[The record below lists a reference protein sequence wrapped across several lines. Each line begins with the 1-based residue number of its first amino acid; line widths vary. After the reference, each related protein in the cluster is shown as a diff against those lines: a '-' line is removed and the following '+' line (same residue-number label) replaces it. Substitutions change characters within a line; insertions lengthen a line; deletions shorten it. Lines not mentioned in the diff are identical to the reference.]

1 MAYLSKSRFKQ
12 ALNCPTKLYYG
23 TKGNNYADNN
33 ADDPF
38 MAALAEGGYQVGELA
53 KFLVSDDPVAEDIT
67 INELDYEK
75 SLAQTKEKR
84 KKGGK
89 VVIAEA
95 AFAYKDFFVRTDLF
109 VEERDTIKIYEVK
122 AKSWDENVVFLKEEK
137 RGPLK
142 GTTQIHSAWR
152 EYLYDIAFQKYVVQK
167 ANPTKT
173 VITYIVLADKTKE
186 ATIEGLNQLFK
197 IKRNGK
203 NIAIEVKLGITANSL
218 GQIPLKTIN
227 VDDVCDWIY
236 ANKVDIDLDEP
247 NGEPWMFE
255 PLINYLSEQ
264 YSNNTRIWSNT
275 INSKCKLCQYK
286 NKEFPNGDKMS
297 GLHECW
303 KHIGKLTDAELAQP
317 LVLELWGGLAGQK
330 SFINEACA
338 DKRFLLKQVDDTIV
352 KRGAGKEEP
361 MGDTIDPTKRRLIQ
375 IEKSKKQDFTPH
387 IDKEGL
393 KELFESLAA
402 PYHFIDFET
411 TMVAL
416 PFHKGRQ
423 PYEAIAFQY
432 SYHLMDAK
440 GNIQHKS
447 QYLNFEKGAFPNYD
461 FLRHLKKDL
470 SGIEGTIFRYHK
482 HENTYLLLLY
492 KQLYA
497 VSEQEVPDKE
507 QLMAFIREITTPGDD
522 TPGEKWIPTNNM
534 QDLWDFVIKYFY
546 SLHAKGSNSIKDI
559 LPAIIKSSPYLREK
573 YSQPIYATKAMPSL
587 NLKEPHIWIDE
598 TKGSNPYKT
607 LPAIFDE
614 KAMEEIEAEGNLSNL
629 DNGGAAMIAYAY
641 LQFADMTDAE
651 RELYRQALLRYCELD
666 TMAMVMIWEY
676 WGRELMRHEY
686 Y

>member
-12 ALNCPTKLYYG
+12 ALSCPTKLYYG

-53 KFLVSDDPVAEDIT
+53 KFLVSEDPVGEDIT

-84 KKGGK
+84 DKGGK

-95 AFAYKDFFVRTDLF
+95 AFAYKDYFVRTDLF
-109 VEERDTIKIYEVK
+109 VEERDTIKLYEVK
-122 AKSWDENVVFLKEEK
+122 AKSWDEKVVFLKEEK

-142 GTTQIHSAWR
+142 GTIQLHSAWR

-173 VITYIVLADKTKE
+173 VITYIVLADKTMD
-186 ATIEGLNQLFK
+186 ATIEGLNQMFK

-203 NIAIEVKLGITANSL
+203 NIAIEVKPGTTANIL

-227 VDDVCDWIY
+227 VDEVCDWIY
-236 ANKVDIDLDEP
+236 ANKVDIELDEP

-264 YSNNTRIWSNT
+264 YSNNKRIWSNT

-286 NKEFPNGDKMS
+286 NKEYPNGDKKS

-303 KHIGKLTDAELAQP
+303 KQIAKLSDAELSQP

-330 SFINEACA
+330 SFINDACA
-338 DKRFLLKQVDDTIV
+338 DKRYLLKQVDETIV
-352 KRGAGKEEP
+352 IRAAGKEEP
-361 MGDTIDPTKRRLIQ
+361 IGDAIDPTKRRLIQ
-375 IEKSKKQDFTPH
+375 IEKSKKQDYTPH
-387 IDKEGL
+387 LDKEGL

-416 PFHKGRQ
+416 PFHKERH

-432 SYHLMDAK
+432 SYHMMDAK
-440 GNIQHKS
+440 GNIAHKS
-447 QYLNFEKGAFPNYD
+447 QYLNFEKGTFPNYD

-470 SGIEGTIFRYHK
+470 GGIEGTIFRYHK
-482 HENTYLLLLY
+482 HENTYLLHLY

-507 QLMAFIREITTPGDD
+507 ELMAFIREITTPGDD
-522 TPGEKWIPTNNM
+522 IPGEKWVPTNNM
-534 QDLWDFVIKYFY
+534 QDLWDFVLKYFY

-573 YSQPIYATKAMPSL
+573 YSQPIYATSTIPSL
-587 NLKEPHIWIDE
+587 NLTEPHIWIDDA
-598 TKGSNPYKT
+598 KGQNPYKT
-607 LPAIFDE
+607 LPPIFDE
-614 KAMEEIEAEGNLSNL
+614 DALEEIEAEGNLSNL

-676 WGRELMRHEY
+676 WWREIGKI
-686 Y
+686 

>member
-1 MAYLSKSRFKQ
+1 MAYLTKSRFKT
-12 ALNCPTKLYYG
+12 ALSCPTKLYYG
-23 TKGNNYADNN
+23 TKGNNYQDNK
-33 ADDPF
+33 AEDPF
-38 MAALAEGGYQVGELA
+38 MMALAEGGYQVGELA
-53 KFLVSDDPVAEDIT
+53 KFLISDDPFNEGIT

-84 KKGGK
+84 DKGGK

-95 AFAYKDFFVRTDLF
+95 AFSYKDFFVRTDLF
-109 VEERDTIKIYEVK
+109 VEERDTIRIYEVK
-122 AKSWDENVVFLKEEK
+122 AKSWDEDVEFIKEAK

-142 GTTQIHSAWR
+142 GTRQLDKEWR

-173 VITYIVLADKTKE
+173 VITYIVLADKTTD
-186 ATIEGLNQLFK
+186 ATIEGLNQMFK

-203 NIAIEVKLGITANSL
+203 NITIEIKPGTTANNL
-218 GQIPLKTIN
+218 GQIPLKTLN
-227 VDDVCDWIY
+227 VDEVCDWIY
-236 ANKVDIDLDEP
+236 ANKVDIELDEQ
-247 NGEPWMFE
+247 NEETWMFE

-264 YSNNTRIWSNT
+264 YSNNKRIWSNT
-275 INSKCKLCQYK
+275 ISSKCKLCQYK
-286 NKEFPNGDKMS
+286 NKEYPNGDKKS

-303 KHIGKLTDAELAQP
+303 KHIGKLTDAELTQP

-330 SFINEACA
+330 SFINDACA
-338 DKRFLLKQVDDTIV
+338 DKRYLLKQVDETIV
-352 KRGAGKEEP
+352 TRGAGKEEP
-361 MGDTIDPTKRRLIQ
+361 IGDAIDPTKRRLIQ

-416 PFHKGRQ
+416 PFHKDRQ

-440 GNIQHKS
+440 GNIAHKS

-497 VSEQEVPDKE
+497 VSVSEVPDKE
-507 QLMAFIREITTPGDD
+507 ELMAFIREITTPGDD

-534 QDLWDFVIKYFY
+534 QDLWDFVVKYFY

-559 LPAIIKSSPYLREK
+559 LPSIIKSSDYLREK
-573 YSQPIYATKAMPSL
+573 YSKPIYATATIPSL

-607 LPAIFDE
+607 LPPIFDE
-614 KAMEEIEAEGNLSNL
+614 KALEEIEADGNLSNL

-676 WGRELMRHEY
+676 WWREIELL
-686 Y
+686 

>member
-12 ALNCPTKLYYG
+12 ALSCPTKLYYG

-33 ADDPF
+33 AEDPF
-38 MAALAEGGYQVGELA
+38 MMALAEGGYQVGELA
-53 KFLVSDDPVAEDIT
+53 KFLVTNDPIGDDIT

-75 SLAQTKEKR
+75 SLAQTLNKR
-84 KKGGK
+84 TKGGR

-95 AFAYKDFFVRTDLF
+95 AFLYKDFFVRTDLF
-109 VEERDTIKIYEVK
+109 VEEGDTIKIYEVK
-122 AKSWDENVVFLKEEK
+122 AKSWDEDVEFLKEVK

-142 GTTQIHSAWR
+142 GTVQIDKEWR

-167 ANPTKT
+167 ANPEKR
-173 VITYIVLADKTKE
+173 VITYIVLADKTKM
-186 ATIEGLNQLFK
+186 ATIDGLNQIFK
-197 IKRNGK
+197 IKREGK
-203 NIAIEVKLGITANSL
+203 SIYIEVKPGTTANSL
-218 GQIPLKTIN
+218 GQIPLKTVN
-227 VDDVCDWIY
+227 VDHVCDWIY

-264 YSNNTRIWSNT
+264 YSINKRIWSNK
-275 INSKCKLCQYK
+275 ISSKCKTCQYK
-286 NKEFPNGDKMS
+286 NKEYPLGDKKS

-303 KHIGKLTDAELAQP
+303 KHIGNLNDTDLTQP

-330 SFINEACA
+330 SFINDACA
-338 DKRFLLKQVDDTIV
+338 DKRYLLKQVDETIITRSAS
-352 KRGAGKEEP
+352 KTEP
-361 MGDTIDPTKRRLIQ
+361 IGDAIDPTKRRLLQ
-375 IEKSKKQDFTPH
+375 VEKSKKQDFQPH

-393 KELFESLAA
+393 KELFDSLAA

-416 PFHKGRQ
+416 PFHKGRL

-447 QYLNFEKGAFPNYD
+447 QYLNFEKGAFPNYE
-461 FLRHLKKDL
+461 FLRNLKKDL

-482 HENTYLLLLY
+482 HENTYLLHLY
-492 KQLYA
+492 QQLYA
-497 VSEQEVPDKE
+497 VSETEVPDKE
-507 QLMAFIREITTPGDD
+507 ELMAFIREITTPSED
-522 TPGEKWIPTNNM
+522 TPGEKWTPTNNM
-534 QDLWDFVIKYFY
+534 QDLWDFVISYFY

-573 YSQPIYATKAMPSL
+573 YSQPIYATAAIPSL

-598 TKGSNPYKT
+598 TKGLNPYKT
-607 LPAIFDE
+607 LPPIFDE
-614 KAMEEIEAEGNLSNL
+614 KALEEIESEGNLSNL

-676 WGRELMRHEY
+676 WGREVSKK
-686 Y
+686 

>member
-12 ALNCPTKLYYG
+12 ALSCPTKLYYG

-38 MAALAEGGYQVGELA
+38 MMALAEGGYQVGELA
-53 KFLVSDDPVAEDIT
+53 KFLVCNDPVSENIT

-84 KKGGK
+84 EKGGS

-95 AFAYKDFFVRTDLF
+95 AFAYNDYFVRTDLF

-122 AKSWDENVVFLKEEK
+122 AKSWDEDVEFIKEVK

-142 GTTQIHSAWR
+142 GTRQLDKEWR

-167 ANPTKT
+167 ANPSKT
-173 VITYIVLADKTKE
+173 VITYIVLADKTQN

-197 IKRNGK
+197 IKRKGK
-203 NIAIEVKLGITANSL
+203 NIDVEVMPGIIAANL

-236 ANKVDIDLDEP
+236 SNKVDIELEHP
-247 NGEPWMFE
+247 NEEDWTFE
-255 PLINYLSEQ
+255 TLIEYLSKQ
-264 YSNNTRIWSNT
+264 YSSNKRIWST
-275 INSKCKLCQYK
+275 KVGTKCKGCQYK
-286 NKEFPNGDKMS
+286 NKEYPLGDKKS
-297 GLHECW
+297 GLHDCW
-303 KHIGKLTDAELAQP
+303 KHIANLTDAELTQP

-330 SFINEACA
+330 SFINDACA
-338 DKRFLLKQVDDTIV
+338 DKRYLLKQVDETIV
-352 KRGAGKEEP
+352 TRGAGKEEP
-361 MGDTIDPTKRRLIQ
+361 IGDAIDPTKRRLIQ

-416 PFHKGRQ
+416 PFHKDRQ

-440 GNIQHKS
+440 GNITHKS
-447 QYLNFEKGAFPNYD
+447 QYLNFKKGAFPNYD

-470 SGIEGTIFRYHK
+470 SAIEGTIFRYHK
-482 HENTYLLLLY
+482 HENTYLLHLY
-492 KQLYA
+492 KQLYG
-497 VSEQEVPDKE
+497 VSIKEVPDKE
-507 QLMAFIREITTPGDD
+507 ELMAFIREITTPGDD
-522 TPGEKWIPTNNM
+522 TPGEKWLPTNNM
-534 QDLWDFVIKYFY
+534 QDLWDFVLKYFY

-559 LPAIIKSSPYLREK
+559 LPAIIKSSSYLREK
-573 YSQPIYATKAMPSL
+573 YSQPIYATATMPSL

-614 KAMEEIEAEGNLSNL
+614 DALEEIEAEGNLSNL

-641 LQFADMTDAE
+641 LQFADMTDPE

-676 WGRELMRHEY
+676 WGRELGRL
-686 Y
+686 